1 MKSFKHTTIII
12 NRKLKMSLEEKG
24 KADLKTLISFI
35 LSHENKD
42 NIVNMFV
49 KGPPKTCGFMWC
61 GSEGG
66 KGKWWTEQEA
76 NGLKDIGDKVL
87 ELGWDSSGYGIML
100 RMIQQEIKNLAAN
113 SFKPVS
119 PLPPLHPPELKRNL
133 TQGGSSIFRDP
144 NFEKQGDSRSGKS
157 SKFYVNTEQPQ
168 DGGLKEGQTFAQS
181 YQKTGISKAM
191 DEPNKKAL
199 DVMANEGAQSAV
211 NHMMNAAG
219 GDYGRMRSMFG

>member
-1 MKSFKHTTIII
+1 
-12 NRKLKMSLEEKG
+12 
-24 KADLKTLISFI
+24 
-35 LSHENKD
+35 
-42 NIVNMFV
+42 MF
-49 KGPPKTCGFMWC
+49 
-61 GSEGG
+61 
-66 KGKWWTEQEA
+66 
-76 NGLKDIGDKVL
+76 
-87 ELGWDSSGYGIML
+87 
-100 RMIQQEIKNLAAN
+100 
-113 SFKPVS
+113 
-119 PLPPLHPPELKRNL
+119 
-133 TQGGSSIFRDP
+133 
-144 NFEKQGDSRSGKS
+144 

>member
-1 MKSFKHTTIII
+1 MAGEII

-100 RMIQQEIKNLAAN
+100 RMVQQEIKNLAAN

-144 NFEKQGDSRSGKS
+144 NFEKQGDSRSDK
-157 SKFYVNTEQPQ
+157 K
-168 DGGLKEGQTFAQS
+168 
-181 YQKTGISKAM
+181 GI
-191 DEPNKKAL
+191 
-199 DVMANEGAQSAV
+199 
-211 NHMMNAAG
+211 
-219 GDYGRMRSMFG
+219 